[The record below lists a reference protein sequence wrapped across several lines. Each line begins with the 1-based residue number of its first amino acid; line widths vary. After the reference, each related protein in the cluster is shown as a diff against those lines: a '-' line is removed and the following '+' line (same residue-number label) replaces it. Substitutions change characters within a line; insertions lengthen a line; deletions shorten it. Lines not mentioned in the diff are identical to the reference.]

1 MVAESCRQKEWQW
14 QTTNSEYGK
23 FYVKLHKE
31 AMEAAVVHK
40 DCEQKCN
47 ELFAELKVCKAQ
59 LEMMRLTG
67 GHCSPC
73 KYGLL
78 FKL

>member
-1 MVAESCRQKEWQW
+1 
-14 QTTNSEYGK
+14 
-23 FYVKLHKE
+23 
-31 AMEAAVVHK
+31 MEAAVVHK